1 MRYATSRA
9 GFGVLAVLAVLA
21 GAMAAAVAV
30 AAAPAPAGGQPP
42 AHDGLDLTA
51 ALADDLASDPGDGE
65 AADGEAGAA
74 AADPAPRADIEAL
87 RRRIAEIVAR
97 AGGPGAA
104 VVVIGADGTRL
115 LEGFGPAGAGAAVD
129 AGTLFRVGSVTKSF
143 LALAVMRLV
152 EQGKLRLEDR
162 IRTLAPEI
170 AVKNRW
176 EKTHPLQVAHL
187 LEHTSGFD
195 EMRFNEMFDDHR
207 AEDRPLAQVLAVNS
221 RSRVARWPP
230 GTRHSYSQPGY
241 TLAAYLIEKVS
252 GMPYERYLEE
262 QVFVP
267 LGIRSASLR
276 LTPAARAR
284 LAPGFDRQRPQ
295 PYVRLLH
302 RPALNLMISAAD
314 LSRLLLVM
322 LNRGTIDGRRFLTE
336 ASIDR
341 IERSGTLSYGPPTVR
356 YGLGNWGDVGGPVP
370 TRGHGGF
377 MPGYLTLYRYSPARH
392 FGYAVMVNDPARAK
406 LGSISNA
413 ILRYLLA
420 ASGPIAPPVVPE
432 PTRPLRDYAG
442 SYQLGSP
449 NIEFIR
455 FHTDVYQ
462 GISIA
467 ARGGRLRVDFPD
479 RPPMV
484 LVPSGPDQFRQGH
497 HSGSSVQFIR
507 TAAGRRAA
515 IIGQSYYEEEA
526 AWWAWARRAA
536 LELSLLLIMS
546 TVCVPLLLVLRARR
560 AENLLLLRPFLTAL
574 CLLATSTA
582 FDLARGQGQ
591 LGEMTVNTVMV
602 WVSSWAFAFMAYSG
616 FSAALRPAR
625 QQVHGAVRAYVFM
638 ASAAA
643 VWVALHLSRYGLIGV
658 RTWRW

>member
-1 MRYATSRA
+1 MDGRGTMRYATSRS
-9 GFGVLAVLAVLA
+9 GFGVLAVLGGLVASALA
-21 GAMAAAVAV
+21 HAGERTPRPGANE
-30 AAAPAPAGGQPP
+30 
-42 AHDGLDLTA
+42 LDDPFGLTA
-51 ALADDLASDPGDGE
+51 ALADDLAETEGG
-65 AADGEAGAA
+65 G
-74 AADPAPRADIEAL
+74 ADPAPRADIQAL
-87 RRRIAEIVAR
+87 RRRIAELVAR
-97 AGGPGAA
+97 TEGSGAA
-104 VVVIGADGTRL
+104 VVVIGADGGRL
-115 LEGFGPAGAGAAVD
+115 VEGFGPSGTGAAMD

-162 IRTLAPEI
+162 VRALAPEI

-176 EKTHPLQVAHL
+176 EKTHPLLVAHL
-187 LEHTSGFD
+187 LEHTAGFD

-207 AEDRPLAQVLAVNS
+207 TEDRPLAQALAVNP
-221 RSRVARWPP
+221 RSRVTRWPP

-241 TLAAYLIEKVS
+241 TLTGYLIEKVS

-262 QVFVP
+262 QVFAP

-276 LTPAARAR
+276 LTPGARAR
-284 LAPGFDRQRPQ
+284 LARGYDRRRPQ

-322 LNRGTIDGRRFLTE
+322 LGRGTVDGQRFLTE
-336 ASIDR
+336 ASIER

-377 MPGYLTLYRYSPARH
+377 MPGYLTLYRYSPALH
-392 FGYAVMVNDPARAK
+392 FGYAVMVNDPAKAK
-406 LGSISNA
+406 LGQISHA

-420 ASGPIAPPVVPE
+420 PAGPIPPPVVPA
-432 PTRPLRDYAG
+432 PTRPLADYAG
-442 SYQLGSP
+442 TYRLGSP

-462 GISIA
+462 GIGVA
-467 ARGGRLRVDFPD
+467 ARAGRLWVDFPD

-497 HSGSSVQFIR
+497 QSGGSVQFVHS
-507 TAAGRRAA
+507 AGGRRAA
-515 IIGQSYYEEEA
+515 IIGQSYYEQEA
-526 AWWAWARRAA
+526 GWWAWARKAA

-546 TVCVPLLLVLRARR
+546 TVCVPVLLAMRGTRT
-560 AENLLLLRPFLTAL
+560 ENLLLLRPFLAAL

-582 FDLARGQGQ
+582 FDHARHQGE
-591 LGEMTVNTVMV
+591 LGEMTLNTVLV
-602 WVSSWAFAFMAYSG
+602 WLFSWAFALMAYSG
-616 FSAALRPAR
+616 FSAAIRPPR
-625 QQVHGAVRAYVFM
+625 EPVHTAIRAY
-638 ASAAA
+638 ACLALAAA